1 MTEIRPGGPCPTGP
15 PVTCGRDRHWD
26 GQVLGCRLPGMGEGR
41 GQLDGPGGQE
51 DASSP
56 ELRPGRSA
64 REGHRAQPCSG
75 SGATSVR
82 SRDLLG
88 LGCRFQSMGARAWR
102 RWPGTAR
109 CPPPTPGVHR
119 GPGCLLQGDGGGENT
134 CSYMGQ
140 LSREETGLLSA
151 PQEPQHQGHC
161 AEPENVP
168 AEFTAAARVGE
179 RALPLPSCVTLGK
192 SLALS
197 EPQHLGFNAEMSG
210 GRPLTWCPL
219 DLCMTL
225 MRRSRHCPRTV
236 LPEARPSG

>member
-1 MTEIRPGGPCPTGP
+1 MEKVAG
-15 PVTCGRDRHWD
+15 DS
-26 GQVLGCRLPGMGEGR
+26 QVPSAHPWGAQRSGLLTAGGR
-41 GQLDGPGGQE
+41 GGQ
-51 DASSP
+51 
-56 ELRPGRSA
+56 
-64 REGHRAQPCSG
+64 
-75 SGATSVR
+75 
-82 SRDLLG
+82 
-88 LGCRFQSMGARAWR
+88 
-102 RWPGTAR
+102 
-109 CPPPTPGVHR
+109 
-119 GPGCLLQGDGGGENT
+119 NT

-140 LSREETGLLSA
+140 LSREETGLL

-197 EPQHLGFNAEMSG
+197 EPQHLSFNAEMSG
-210 GRPLTWCPL
+210 GRPLTRCPL

-236 LPEARPSG
+236 LPGARPSG

>member
-1 MTEIRPGGPCPTGP
+1 MCLPRVPGENLSGGCGPHCPTSAPPWALGHAVIRHSDRAPAMCHPGVRMTEIRPGGPCPTGP

-26 GQVLGCRLPGMGEGR
+26 GQVLGYRLPGTGEGW

-64 REGHRAQPCSG
+64 RGGHRAQPCSG
-75 SGATSVR
+75 SGDTSVR

-119 GPGCLLQGDGGGENT
+119 GPGCLPQGAG
-134 CSYMGQ
+134 
-140 LSREETGLLSA
+140 
-151 PQEPQHQGHC
+151 
-161 AEPENVP
+161 
-168 AEFTAAARVGE
+168 
-179 RALPLPSCVTLGK
+179 
-192 SLALS
+192 
-197 EPQHLGFNAEMSG
+197 
-210 GRPLTWCPL
+210 
-219 DLCMTL
+219 
-225 MRRSRHCPRTV
+225 
-236 LPEARPSG
+236 EARTPAVTWGS